1 MGMILLGVT
10 MQAGATTSV
19 VAFLII
25 RRQGLTEADEAEIA
39 ATEKQIEMVESEV
52 RKYLDNL
59 QSILTAPGTR
69 RGTFE
74 LLAEAAARD
83 PEVANKLQPGE
94 QKILQRMVKVR
105 SQLDRLAKEVGKIE
119 QAARR
124 WKMPVDRI
132 ACGIAL
138 ACVCLISSLQPALFG
153 PSRAA
158 ASETTVATP
167 AGASK
172 ESTPSGA
179 SSGSTAKLKAKPAPI
194 TGAYLALAS
203 ISCVCASLAYA
214 MLGRR
219 KTDEVKFLE
228 DLVNVNTTVRVL
240 REVAG
245 QGLSLRK

>member
-1 MGMILLGVT
+1 
-10 MQAGATTSV
+10 
-19 VAFLII
+19 
-25 RRQGLTEADEAEIA
+25 
-39 ATEKQIEMVESEV
+39 MVESEV
-52 RKYLDNL
+52 RKYSENL
-59 QSILTAPGTR
+59 QSIMTTPGTR

-119 QAARR
+119 QVARR

-132 ACGIAL
+132 ACGITL

-153 PSRAA
+153 PSRVA
-158 ASETTVATP
+158 ASETTVANP
-167 AGASK
+167 AEVSK

-179 SSGSTAKLKAKPAPI
+179 PPKSTSDSGRAPQADAKNNPKPAPI
-194 TGAYLALAS
+194 TGAYLSLAS

-214 MLGRR
+214 MLGRK

-228 DLVNVNTTVRVL
+228 DLANVNTTVRVL
-240 REVAG
+240 GEVAG